1 LTSILRERERVYIQ
15 TPIFRQT
22 YGWCEINRMMRC
34 RRRQG
39 QIGRVDMFVITS
51 SSTFQ
56 KQTRLD
62 MCQQTTP
69 LVCQENNWVN
79 HAWFSYSMTAYSPRG
94 TRHVKIHSP
103 EYVTAYICA
112 LPKTKGKHKVQ
123 PLAKKT
129 RDTGPISTRNPQLKE
144 TVGALQL
151 SPRTGAVRLIL
162 RL

>member
-1 LTSILRERERVYIQ
+1 MQ

-34 RRRQG
+34 RRLG
-39 QIGRVDMFVITS
+39 QIGRVDMFVIAS

-69 LVCQENNWVN
+69 LDCQENN
-79 HAWFSYSMTAYSPRG
+79 WFSYSMTAYSPQG

-103 EYVTAYICA
+103 EYVTADICA

-123 PLAKKT
+123 TLAKKT
-129 RDTGPISTRNPQLKE
+129 RDTGPS
-144 TVGALQL
+144 LQGT
-151 SPRTGAVRLIL
+151 PN
-162 RL
+162 